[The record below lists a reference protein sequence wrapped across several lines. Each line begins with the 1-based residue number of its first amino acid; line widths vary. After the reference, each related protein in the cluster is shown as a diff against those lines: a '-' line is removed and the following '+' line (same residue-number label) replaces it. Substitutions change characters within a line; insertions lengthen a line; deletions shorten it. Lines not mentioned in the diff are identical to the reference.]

1 MLLLLYTISQAM
13 EMTDLSYATTGHGK
27 AVLLIQGVGIAGCGW
42 QPQIERLAKH
52 FEVAW
57 FDNRGI
63 GNSPAHRRTY

>member
-13 EMTDLSYATTGHGK
+13 EMTDLSYATTGHGE
-27 AVLLIQGVGIAGCGW
+27 AVLLIQGVGVAGCGW
-42 QPQIERLAKH
+42 QPQIEHLAKH

-63 GNSPAHRRTY
+63 GNSPGSPSNV